1 MQENKEVAVVIST
14 YNGEKWIKDQL
25 DSIINQTY
33 KNIKI
38 FVRDDGSKDGTLDI
52 LREYSNKGQII
63 LEEGQNIGYIKSFF
77 KVLENAKDFKY
88 YAFCDQDDIWMD
100 FKIERAVEAL
110 EKKNNNKV
118 LMYFSDYDYYD
129 ADMNFKEHFNGYK
142 KGPSFRNSIV
152 DAITLG
158 TCSVINENAKELILE
173 SGSENICSHDWWTYF
188 ICAGMGEIIYDRIA
202 TIKYRRHGNNVSAC
216 GKSFIQLQ
224 IYRIKNFIFGDYF
237 KMVKSQIIKY
247 NEVFYD
253 KLSEENKK
261 ILSLFTNEKYNFKI
275 ALKKVFYPKMFRQ
288 NIIDEIMLRFMFL
301 IGKI

>member
-110 EKKNNNKV
+110 EKKDNNKV

-152 DAITLG
+152 DPVRGGSITKTSIFKLFLS
-158 TCSVINENAKELILE
+158 TFVIKFVA
-173 SGSENICSHDWWTYF
+173 SSNI
-188 ICAGMGEIIYDRIA
+188 
-202 TIKYRRHGNNVSAC
+202 NVS
-216 GKSFIQLQ
+216 L
-224 IYRIKNFIFGDYF
+224 
-237 KMVKSQIIKY
+237 
-247 NEVFYD
+247 
-253 KLSEENKK
+253 
-261 ILSLFTNEKYNFKI
+261 
-275 ALKKVFYPKMFRQ
+275 
-288 NIIDEIMLRFMFL
+288 L
-301 IGKI
+301 I